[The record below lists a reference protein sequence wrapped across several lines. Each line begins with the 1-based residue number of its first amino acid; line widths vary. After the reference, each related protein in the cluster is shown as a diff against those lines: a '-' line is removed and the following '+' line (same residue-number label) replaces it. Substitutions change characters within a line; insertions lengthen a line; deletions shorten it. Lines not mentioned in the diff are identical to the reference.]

1 MSQPQAEVLFRES
14 VSKSFIDESAAECL
28 RLAQKWR
35 DGHRLLPGQAS
46 SLDVEEVR
54 SLVDSSLP
62 QDR

>member
-1 MSQPQAEVLFRES
+1 MKYVEGVL
-14 VSKSFIDESAAECL
+14 KSFIDESAVECL
-28 RLAQKWR
+28 RLARKWR
-35 DGHRLLPGQAS
+35 DGPRLLPGQAS